1 MTPKIEITT
10 EIKTITV
17 RIPMTCRDDDRRNKE
32 RRRKGREGRRTHVL
46 AANSLDDIIRWGP

>member
-32 RRRKGREGRRTHVL
+32 RRRKGREGRTHVL